1 MFPALCPSYQT
12 WKICNAFNV
21 KMHNYEKQVKTDYF
35 CCITCPDEY
44 KNLVQE
50 KKKFWSEIHV
60 KHIFLFAFDTDMTSL
75 IFMVFNPFLISL

>member
-50 KKKFWSEIHV
+50 KKNSGVKFMLNISS
-60 KHIFLFAFDTDMTSL
+60 FLLLTLT
-75 IFMVFNPFLISL
+75 